1 MIQQKI
7 DSRICVKQTEEGF
20 KIERQDITVPD
31 AKEVLQRILLHIRM
45 GAFMVPTVDPRA
57 VVDSATVFE
66 QDPDTHKVCIAFNDE
81 TKKCQYSVTGMNLWT
96 ACVLLDSAIGY
107 FDQILFTGAE

>member
-1 MIQQKI
+1 MIEQKI
-7 DSRICVKQTEEGF
+7 DSRICVKQTEDGF
-20 KIERQDITVPD
+20 KIDRQDISIPD

-66 QDPDTHKVCIAFNDE
+66 QDPDTHKVCIAFDLE
-81 TKKCQYSVTGMNLWT
+81 TKKIQYSVTGMDLWDRLCP
-96 ACVLLDSAIGY
+96 AGQRISY
-107 FDQILFTGAE
+107 FDQILFAGAE